1 MTEKSS
7 VIFWTCPVLS
17 PSLQEALNT
26 DGAARSNDSDDQ
38 SDQVSFYHHS
48 L

>member
-26 DGAARSNDSDDQ
+26 DGAAQSNDSDDQ